1 MQKGGRESPDKPEPN
16 CISGFI
22 SFHATKLEHG
32 NSYVSIYEGLSAK
45 VVLYILDEGKYLYD
59 GCFS

>member
-1 MQKGGRESPDKPEPN
+1 MTLIRVEPIN
-16 CISGFI
+16 VVGK
-22 SFHATKLEHG
+22 KLEQG